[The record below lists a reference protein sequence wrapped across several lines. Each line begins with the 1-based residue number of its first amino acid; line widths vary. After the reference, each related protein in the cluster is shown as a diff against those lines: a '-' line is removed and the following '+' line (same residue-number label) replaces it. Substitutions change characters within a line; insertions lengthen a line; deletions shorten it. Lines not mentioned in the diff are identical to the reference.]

1 MWKHQHGWPFQTPV
15 DTIKLGLPDYFK
27 LIKYPMDLGTVKKR
41 LEHNY
46 YWCSEECIHDVST
59 MFQNCYLYN
68 KPGEDVSIMAS
79 SLEKFFQSKVK
90 QMPPVEFVLSAE
102 QLKRPPSHKKAPSAV
117 RGKRVLPTGIVAPL
131 SNSAAEN
138 LNNSDKKPDLG
149 LKRKAENMLP
159 SEFDGS
165 ISQMSTPSSTPKI
178 STRRESGQP
187 ATKKS
192 KLPKSLAY
200 CNEILRELFNKR
212 HSAYAWPFYKPV
224 DASALGLH
232 DYHTIISKPMDLGTV
247 KNKMDSR
254 NYVDAEEFHEDV
266 VQIFKN
272 CYIYNPDTH
281 DVVAMARKLEEVF
294 EQRFKNVPSDDY
306 EPLEPA
312 TPAAPPRAP
321 PGAVGALLTPARG
334 LPPARGLTPA
344 AVTPLAPP
352 PARPAALQR
361 ELRPHPPQPIKVDD
375 SDSDSDTITRDK
387 NNWYQRLLQVQEQ
400 MRQLEEQIRVL
411 VEESFMRK
419 RRRMDPQASTA
430 TATSNTQGGRVQPGP
445 SGPPKRVRKP
455 QPQGTPGA
463 GRAKK
468 AKEVNHPP
476 PAAPPVPAPPA
487 PLQAPYPGYQSDEED
502 TARPMSYDEKR
513 RLSLDINKLP
523 GDKIARV
530 VTIIQSR
537 EPSLSETKPDE
548 IEIDFET
555 LKPSTLRELEKY
567 VAACLRKTT
576 KPMGTLGAAMT
587 GTPSGGNLLPPAPA
601 STAPTPVP
609 AAPVPM
615 AGGGHAAIPGGIGA
629 SAAGQNSGNDAA
641 NQQGPNKKLQQQQS
655 MAQKQQELERRLE
668 DVQKTLGGDSKKHR
682 RKRKDGQPV
691 PGGPGSNP
699 QMNPAGGSAAP
710 GGKNNSDSSSSGSD
724 SSDSSSSSSGS
735 DSDSDHESSATTT
748 PAGPNKQHN
757 NNRLSQQQQQHPPQ
771 QPPMAAVP
779 PVNNASSAGIKVRND
794 LMPQS
799 INSTPVAATAAAA
812 SAPPTHMAPTSNP
825 TAGGHF
831 GNGFTPSSGPT
842 QVPQKKQPPA
852 TAAVVANDIPS
863 AGSPD
868 GGGHKTKAMLKG
880 WSTLANQATA
890 SSNKAKQIKASDTF
904 NAFKKAAQ
912 EKQERELQLQ
922 KQQESIRHKK
932 EQEEKQR
939 QQAESEKRRERE
951 EEEALEQAR
960 RAMML
965 NTHKDVN
972 RPLPNNPVVNHNS
985 STVDQS
991 NNDSQVGESGGGGNN
1006 ATVQNTEADKARI
1019 ERERMRQ
1026 REQER
1031 RRREAKSNQ
1040 IDMNHQ
1046 SDLLAAFEENII

>member
-1 MWKHQHGWPFQTPV
+1 M
-15 DTIKLGLPDYFK
+15 
-27 LIKYPMDLGTVKKR
+27 
-41 LEHNY
+41 
-46 YWCSEECIHDVST
+46 
-59 MFQNCYLYN
+59 
-68 KPGEDVSIMAS
+68 
-79 SLEKFFQSKVK
+79 
-90 QMPPVEFVLSAE
+90 
-102 QLKRPPSHKKAPSAV
+102 
-117 RGKRVLPTGIVAPL
+117 
-131 SNSAAEN
+131 
-138 LNNSDKKPDLG
+138 
-149 LKRKAENMLP
+149 
-159 SEFDGS
+159 
-165 ISQMSTPSSTPKI
+165 
-178 STRRESGQP
+178 
-187 ATKKS
+187 
-192 KLPKSLAY
+192 
-200 CNEILRELFNKR
+200 
-212 HSAYAWPFYKPV
+212 
-224 DASALGLH
+224 
-232 DYHTIISKPMDLGTV
+232 
-247 KNKMDSR
+247 
-254 NYVDAEEFHEDV
+254 
-266 VQIFKN
+266 
-272 CYIYNPDTH
+272 
-281 DVVAMARKLEEVF
+281 
-294 EQRFKNVPSDDY
+294 
-306 EPLEPA
+306 
-312 TPAAPPRAP
+312 
-321 PGAVGALLTPARG
+321 
-334 LPPARGLTPA
+334 
-344 AVTPLAPP
+344 
-352 PARPAALQR
+352 
-361 ELRPHPPQPIKVDD
+361 
-375 SDSDSDTITRDK
+375 
-387 NNWYQRLLQVQEQ
+387 
-400 MRQLEEQIRVL
+400 
-411 VEESFMRK
+411 
-419 RRRMDPQASTA
+419 
-430 TATSNTQGGRVQPGP
+430 
-445 SGPPKRVRKP
+445 
-455 QPQGTPGA
+455 
-463 GRAKK
+463 
-468 AKEVNHPP
+468 
-476 PAAPPVPAPPA
+476 
-487 PLQAPYPGYQSDEED
+487 
-502 TARPMSYDEKR
+502 
-513 RLSLDINKLP
+513 
-523 GDKIARV
+523 

-587 GTPSGGNLLPPAPA
+587 GTPGGGNLLPPAPA

-757 NNRLSQQQQQHPPQ
+757 NNRLSQQQQQQHPPQ

-812 SAPPTHMAPTSNP
+812 TAPPTHMAPANNP

-1006 ATVQNTEADKARI
+1006 ASVQNTEADKARI